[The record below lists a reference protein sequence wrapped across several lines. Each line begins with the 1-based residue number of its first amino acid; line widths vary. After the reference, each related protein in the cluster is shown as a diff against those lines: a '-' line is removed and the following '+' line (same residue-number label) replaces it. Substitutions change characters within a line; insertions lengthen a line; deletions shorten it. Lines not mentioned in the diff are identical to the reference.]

1 MKTNLKLLTLTVMSI
16 LLTGVWSCQDKV
28 LEVRKYVANK
38 PVYMTYEDMRNGIK
52 SLPGD
57 TLEQTGKI
65 YFYGNY
71 VFVNEFM
78 EGIHVIDNT
87 DPANPQN
94 IKFIEI
100 PGNIDMVIKDNHLFV
115 DSYVDLVVLNITDIN
130 NIVEVF
136 RVENVFPYLVPEY
149 NYNYPL
155 AQIDN
160 TIGVVVGYTIE
171 QVEETYDVS
180 NEQGWGL
187 YKYDNLETFYSD
199 GGSVANTGGE
209 GTGIAGSM
217 ARFSIYENY
226 LYLLNNT
233 VLIVYDI
240 TSVRLPVYVTELSTF
255 TIAETL
261 FLYEDKLFMGTQ
273 TGMRVYSLSNP
284 AAPVFISE
292 FSHIESCDPVV
303 VADGYAY
310 VTLRSGNGCGSV
322 TNQLDVVDIHVIT
335 SPQLV
340 KTYPMTNP
348 HGLGIQEDKSLFI
361 CDGEAG
367 LKVYDATD
375 PLRIDEHLLYS
386 FPDINAFDVIPL
398 GNLIIMIGADGLYQ
412 YSFEEGIMTQLSFIP
427 IGD

>member
-1 MKTNLKLLTLTVMSI
+1 MKTSRKLFTLILSVI
-16 LLTGVWSCQDKV
+16 LLSTLYSCRDKV
-28 LEVRKYVANK
+28 IEVRKFIANK
-38 PVYMTYEDMRNGIK
+38 PVYMSYEDMRNGIK

-65 YFYGNY
+65 YFYQNY

-87 DPANPQN
+87 DPSNPQN

-100 PGNIDMVIKDNHLFV
+100 PGNVDMVIKDNHMYV
-115 DSYVDLVVLNITDIN
+115 DSYVDLVVLNIADIN

-136 RVENVFPYLVPEY
+136 RIKDVFPYTVPEY
-149 NYNYPL
+149 DYNYPL
-155 AQIDN
+155 AQVDDEL
-160 TIGVVVGYTIE
+160 GVVVGYTIE
-171 QVEETYDVS
+171 EVEESYDVS
-180 NEQGWGL
+180 GQQGWGI
-187 YKYDNLETFYSD
+187 YRYDYLAETNGGAPTFND
-199 GGSVANTGGE
+199 GQ

-217 ARFSIYENY
+217 ARFSIYNNN
-226 LYLLNNT
+226 LYLLNNSI
-233 VLIVYDI
+233 LLVYDI
-240 TSVRLPVYVTELSTF
+240 TSVRQPVYVTELNTN
-255 TIAETL
+255 TVAETL
-261 FLYEDKLFMGTQ
+261 FRLDDQLFMGTQ
-273 TGMRVYSLSNP
+273 TGMKVYSLSNP
-284 AAPVFISE
+284 AAPEFISE
-292 FSHIESCDPVV
+292 FSHIQSCDPVV

-322 TNQLDVVDIHVIT
+322 TNQLDVVDIRVIT

-348 HGLGIQEDKSLFI
+348 YGVGIQEDKSLFI
-361 CDGEAG
+361 CDGEDG

-375 PLRIDEHLLYS
+375 PLRIDEHLLYHY
-386 FPDINAFDVIPL
+386 PYINAFDVIPL

-412 YSFEEGIMTQLSFIP
+412 YSYEDGIMSQLSFVP

>member
-1 MKTNLKLLTLTVMSI
+1 
-16 LLTGVWSCQDKV
+16 
-28 LEVRKYVANK
+28 
-38 PVYMTYEDMRNGIK
+38 
-52 SLPGD
+52 
-57 TLEQTGKI
+57 
-65 YFYGNY
+65 
-71 VFVNEFM
+71 
-78 EGIHVIDNT
+78 
-87 DPANPQN
+87 
-94 IKFIEI
+94 
-100 PGNIDMVIKDNHLFV
+100 
-115 DSYVDLVVLNITDIN
+115 
-130 NIVEVF
+130 
-136 RVENVFPYLVPEY
+136 
-149 NYNYPL
+149 
-155 AQIDN
+155 
-160 TIGVVVGYTIE
+160 
-171 QVEETYDVS
+171 
-180 NEQGWGL
+180 
-187 YKYDNLETFYSD
+187 LETFYSD
-199 GGSVANTGGE
+199 GGAVANTGGE

-226 LYLLNNT
+226 LYLLNNS
-233 VLIVYDI
+233 VLLVYDI
-240 TSVRLPVYVTELSTF
+240 SSVSQPVYVTELNTF
-255 TIAETL
+255 TVAETL

-322 TNQLDVVDIHVIT
+322 TNQLDVVDIRVIT

-386 FPDINAFDVIPL
+386 FPEINAFDVIPL

-412 YSFEEGIMTQLSFIP
+412 YSFEEGVMNQLSFIP